1 MNLILYYI
9 ILFIA
14 GNAIGFLIAGMYYD
28 DERWIVSSLIEVLIC
43 TLLLFIFVIQKW
55 INS

>member
-1 MNLILYYI
+1 MVNFLSYI

-43 TLLLFIFVIQKW
+43 TLLLFIFVIS
-55 INS
+55 NG